1 MFFWSSK
8 TIERRCFMENQE
20 NKVVDENT
28 ENKSTGKNFKPAVV
42 VGVLLLIAAAGL
54 GTLFLRKNNI
64 QSQQVQVQA
73 ESTNNVSNANVKEF
87 IIDGSNFKFEP
98 SQIKVSKGDTVK
110 ITFKDNDGTHNLV
123 VDGYNVSTRIL
134 SEGQDTIQFVADK
147 TGTFEYYC
155 SIGSHRDLGM
165 KGTLTVE

>member
-1 MFFWSSK
+1 
-8 TIERRCFMENQE
+8 MENQE
-20 NKVVDENT
+20 NKVISEST
-28 ENKSTGKNFKPAVV
+28 ENNNSDNKSPKPLIVAV
-42 VGVLLLIAAAGL
+42 VLLLIALAGF
-54 GTLFLRKNNI
+54 GTLYLKRNRA
-64 QSQQVQVQA
+64 QSQQTQVQA
-73 ESTNNVSNANVKEF
+73 ENTNNVSSANIKEF

-110 ITFKDNDGTHNLV
+110 ITFKDDDGTHNLV

-134 SEGQDTIQFVADK
+134 SGGQDTIQFVADK

>member
-1 MFFWSSK
+1 M
-8 TIERRCFMENQE
+8 ENENQE
-20 NKVVDENT
+20 NKTVNEAT
-28 ENKSTGKNFKPAVV
+28 ESKSPSKSFKPVVV

-54 GTLFLRKNNI
+54 GTLFLRKNNT

-73 ESTNNVSNANVKEF
+73 ESTNNVSNANIKEF

-110 ITFKDNDGTHNLV
+110 ITFKDDDGTHNLV

-134 SEGQDTIQFVADK
+134 SGGEDTIQFVADK